1 MNVEEAIRTRR
12 SIGKVK
18 DEPVPRELLERMLEA
33 AVWAPN
39 HHQTEPW
46 KFVVMTGE
54 GRKTL
59 GERTQKSRPA
69 FPKPFGAGEAEL
81 HKREE
86 AKANRAPVVIA
97 VVCSPS
103 EAPRVSRAEEFA
115 AANSAVQNLLLSA
128 HASGLGAVWRSGDPM
143 YHPAMKSAFG
153 LQPQEEL
160 VGLVYVGYPDLQP
173 PEGKRIPAASK
184 TIWIEA

>member
-1 MNVEEAIRTRR
+1 M
-12 SIGKVK
+12 
-18 DEPVPRELLERMLEA
+18 
-33 AVWAPN
+33 
-39 HHQTEPW
+39 
-46 KFVVMTGE
+46 
-54 GRKTL
+54 
-59 GERTQKSRPA
+59 
-69 FPKPFGAGEAEL
+69 
-81 HKREE
+81 
-86 AKANRAPVVIA
+86 
-97 VVCSPS
+97 
-103 EAPRVSRAEEFA
+103 SRAEEFA

>member
-1 MNVEEAIRTRR
+1 MASGHSPNLSEQ
-12 SIGKVK
+12 
-18 DEPVPRELLERMLEA
+18 ER
-33 AVWAPN
+33 
-39 HHQTEPW
+39 
-46 KFVVMTGE
+46 
-54 GRKTL
+54 
-59 GERTQKSRPA
+59 
-69 FPKPFGAGEAEL
+69 AEL

-173 PEGKRIPAASK
+173 PEGKRIPLQARRSGSK
-184 TIWIEA
+184 RKRALTGGRQR